1 MASHTPAFFGRINE
15 LQFLKDHWELAKQGK
30 PQIVNIIADTGV
42 GKTRLVHEFYHWL
55 ASESFSSDDDYGY
68 WPKNLGVGRQR
79 VVNPPLDLFKSFDTK
94 KDTIPWLWWGM
105 YWTDADGENECTLI
119 RSHEYIQAHVDM
131 LSIDKR
137 FKASTS
143 QAIMEWV
150 KEEGLS
156 HVVEWIPGGSQ
167 ILNLGGLFKK
177 IRKSKKEKLAMESGI
192 GEQSKNRLESLA
204 SDLIRDFSDV
214 LSVKK
219 TGGDV
224 VPMVVFLDDIQF
236 ATDYSHD
243 AFALEFLER
252 LLNQSVS
259 EGWPLMVIA
268 THWRAEWLEHSQPK
282 QEINFKPWR
291 HVVDGVSG
299 KIHASE
305 LKLEKIPVADLR
317 NIMLDI
323 LPGLDRDVQE
333 RILGRV
339 DNVRWLVEILNA
351 LRDDVENF
359 LNGDRTKS
367 LSDFGVDITLSSLL
381 KHGGYLDVIRHRL
394 TNDSMREL
402 RHILGAMA
410 WNTPGLSF
418 ISELAKGFGQ
428 ELMKHG
434 ILQSEGESPEQ
445 RVMYLLIQA
454 IDPGS
459 LVDGLLINNDIP
471 STISFPE
478 RGYLEVA
485 KELFHTD
492 RLHAMRIGLGNEVID
507 WLSDVDESGDARW
520 QKLPSNSDRKIF
532 LEIAYNVLGQLK
544 PQLSD
549 EQINELSVIEKTL
562 RKQLEKGKIEEQ
574 DYHDQLNEAKEDLL
588 SEGLGAVEKSD
599 YWQVVAGVELV
610 AMLHDEGQG
619 RAYELAY
626 ELAENQFVDNA
637 FDSVEK
643 NSIITIAMIWSEKE
657 EYLSKSYAL
666 LKSVVLE
673 SNDKL
678 QSSINSL
685 DNDQILSGRLMWEL
699 IYAYSKVVDIELR
712 IGDYK
717 KARESIRIVLGTV
730 SYLISDV
737 SGLWLFNTEFLMKA
751 NLADIDFKEGK
762 FSEARLAYQE
772 CLDLAKVMINKF
784 GYSRDTLANLSFAQ
798 SKLAEIDYF
807 ENSYESA
814 RAGYKACLEIDER
827 IVSEFSAYS
836 EDFRNIAIT
845 KTKLGEIARYTGD
858 DDEASYFYKQSLNVH
873 NQLLSDFDV
882 TPERLRDL
890 FLIKMK
896 LAELDQIVNN
906 IADSASGYKS
916 SLDVAVR
923 ILNDYG
929 VNKDRL
935 FDLSLAQFKLS
946 EVDQVAKHYESAR
959 LGYERYIEICKS
971 LIDSYGLELERIRDL
986 QIAYLRLGAI
996 SEDIEVAQKNY
1007 SSAIELGE
1015 ILIRNDFITSDIL
1028 RDLASANF
1036 NLANIVNEA
1045 NELEMA
1051 HIGYERCLELHEY
1064 SLIRYGISP
1073 DVLASLIITHC
1084 KLLDL
1089 DFVGND
1095 INAARK
1101 RLEEGLDV
1109 ADRFKQITGSSHPA
1123 EDILIEFKRNF
1134 FP

>member
-55 ASESFSSDDDYGY
+55 ASESSSSDDDYGY

-79 VVNPPLDLFKSFDTK
+79 VVNPPLDLFKAFEPK

-105 YWTDADGENECTLI
+105 YWTDADGENECALI

-137 FKASTS
+137 FKASTA

-291 HVVDGVSG
+291 HVIDGVSG
-299 KIHASE
+299 KIHVSE

-317 NIMLDI
+317 NVMLDI

-339 DNVRWLVEILNA
+339 DNVRWLVEVLNA

-367 LSDFGVDITLSSLL
+367 LSDFGVNVTLSSLL
-381 KHGGYLDVIRHRL
+381 KHSGYLDVIRHRL

-445 RVMYLLIQA
+445 RVMYLLMQA

-478 RGYLEVA
+478 RGYLEIA

-520 QKLPSNSDRKIF
+520 RKLPSNSDRKVF

-562 RKQLEKGKIEEQ
+562 RKQLERGNLEEQ
-574 DYHDQLNEAKEDLL
+574 DFHDLMNEAKEEYIIQG
-588 SEGLGAVEKSD
+588 EGALEKAD

-610 AMLHDEGQG
+610 VMLHDDWQG

-626 ELAENQFVDNA
+626 ELAEYPFIYEFAIGLSNYIFY
-637 FDSVEK
+637 SLVE
-643 NSIITIAMIWSEKE
+643 IWSENADLLGLVRSLLVRRISDKE
-657 EYLSKSYAL
+657 ELFSIGKNFLELKDLNSARFHLAL
-666 LKSVVLE
+666 LDERDGLFDDALEGFRDCLASSEMISSVDFFQGLHYRLYSQAKLSDLY
-673 SNDKL
+673 SN
-678 QSSINSL
+678 
-685 DNDQILSGRLMWEL
+685 SG
-699 IYAYSKVVDIELR
+699 
-712 IGDYK
+712 
-717 KARESIRIVLGTV
+717 
-730 SYLISDV
+730 
-737 SGLWLFNTEFLMKA
+737 N
-751 NLADIDFKEGK
+751 FKE
-762 FSEARLAYQE
+762 A
-772 CLDLAKVMINKF
+772 
-784 GYSRDTLANLSFAQ
+784 
-798 SKLAEIDYF
+798 ID
-807 ENSYESA
+807 
-814 RAGYKACLEIDER
+814 
-827 IVSEFSAYS
+827 
-836 EDFRNIAIT
+836 
-845 KTKLGEIARYTGD
+845 
-858 DDEASYFYKQSLNVH
+858 
-873 NQLLSDFDV
+873 
-882 TPERLRDL
+882 
-890 FLIKMK
+890 
-896 LAELDQIVNN
+896 
-906 IADSASGYKS
+906 
-916 SLDVAVR
+916 
-923 ILNDYG
+923 
-929 VNKDRL
+929 
-935 FDLSLAQFKLS
+935 
-946 EVDQVAKHYESAR
+946 
-959 LGYERYIEICKS
+959 
-971 LIDSYGLELERIRDL
+971 
-986 QIAYLRLGAI
+986 
-996 SEDIEVAQKNY
+996 
-1007 SSAIELGE
+1007 
-1015 ILIRNDFITSDIL
+1015 
-1028 RDLASANF
+1028 
-1036 NLANIVNEA
+1036 
-1045 NELEMA
+1045 
-1051 HIGYERCLELHEY
+1051 GYERCLKIAGILVKENPSDLSRLDDLIVTYYKLGNCYGADSNSRKARYCFECGLELVDTVFELSGEAPSFFHNSIGFNSSLANLDANEGDIDSALVRCQYGLDLNVRLIAEY
-1064 SLIRYGISP
+1064 GKSPERLESLCRCYINLAMLEAGANKIDESRLNNFNGI
-1073 DVLASLIITHC
+1073 DVAAELIKDFGVNSARLMMLKTAQFNLASLEKDMGNFESARACFKSCSETIHQMREQGDYSIG
-1084 KLLDL
+1084 LLNELNTVLYNIRLLNWAESDGADYLVGLAEDQYQFAMSNFYDNNFSIARENFLRALGIYL
-1089 DFVGND
+1089 DIVDRYGFSSVVLSGISINQYYLACIDHNSGVFESAAGYIQESLHYANVYESFVGKNLPFYEK
-1095 INAARK
+1095 IIK
-1101 RLEEGLDV
+1101 LYYSIKKFL
-1109 ADRFKQITGSSHPA
+1109 K
-1123 EDILIEFKRNF
+1123 
-1134 FP
+1134 